1 MQGTVLGR
9 KELAREAFEICRRF
23 LSGLQLNIK
32 FMLSMIITK
41 DRERIIRKEEAEQP
55 LEVHRGPGIVHVLT
69 SHGENLELYWMLAV
83 VLRKVFQ

>member
-1 MQGTVLGR
+1 
-9 KELAREAFEICRRF
+9 
-23 LSGLQLNIK
+23 
-32 FMLSMIITK
+32 MLSMIITK